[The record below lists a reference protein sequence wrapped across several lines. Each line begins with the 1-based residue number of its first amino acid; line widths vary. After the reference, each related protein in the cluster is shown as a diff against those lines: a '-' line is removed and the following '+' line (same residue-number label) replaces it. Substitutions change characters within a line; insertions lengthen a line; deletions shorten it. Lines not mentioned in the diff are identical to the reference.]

1 LLLLHLLPRLLQLLL
16 TLSKTLALLVPPLL
30 LLPLLTQL
38 PMSLAPQMLPP
49 LPLPSNSGL
58 TIGKKPPSGGFFTSA
73 LS

>member
-1 LLLLHLLPRLLQLLL
+1 LL

-38 PMSLAPQMLPP
+38 PMSLAPQMPPP
-49 LPLPSNSGL
+49 LPLPSNSGFM
-58 TIGKKPPSGGFFTSA
+58 IGKKPPSGGFFTST